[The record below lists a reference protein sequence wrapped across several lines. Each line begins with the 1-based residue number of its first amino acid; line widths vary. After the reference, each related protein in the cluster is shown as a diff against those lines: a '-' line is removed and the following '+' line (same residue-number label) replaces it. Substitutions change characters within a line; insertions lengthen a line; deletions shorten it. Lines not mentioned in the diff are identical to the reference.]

1 MSSYSPER
9 FQELFSRVA
18 RPFKPALLERSLAL
32 LGIVRLPASP
42 SLESE
47 PGAKPD
53 QDDPGEPGHEMPDAG
68 AQPAAAQPADDVPV
82 SDQPG
87 EQHHLEG
94 RDHEDEPD
102 RGVARDD
109 ELRHHG
115 DEEGP
120 GLRIQQVAEKTLA
133 PGASISQCCSRNV
146 RIRRCPRQQTAKTEV
161 REVYRAGQLEDREGR
176 RRTFEEHAD
185 PKRCG
190 RGPGEDA
197 SRDAQSRHLRRAWA
211 RCERVADD
219 QRYIW
224 TRSRDE

>member
-18 RPFKPALLERSLAL
+18 RPFKPTLLERSLAL
-32 LGIVRLPASP
+32 LEIVRLTAST

-47 PGAKPD
+47 PGAKAD

-68 AQPAAAQPADDVPV
+68 AQPAAAQPADNAPV

-102 RGVARDD
+102 RGVAWDD

-120 GLRIQQVAEKTLA
+120 GLRIQQVAEESLT
-133 PGASISQCCSRNV
+133 PRMHGSPHTGGA
-146 RIRRCPRQQTAKTEV
+146 RRARPELPTRWGAQQTAKTEV
-161 REVYRAGQLEDREGR
+161 REVCGAGQLEDREGR
-176 RRTFEEHAD
+176 RRTLEEHTDA
-185 PKRCG
+185 KRRR
-190 RGPGEDA
+190 RGPREDA
-197 SRDAQSRHLRRAWA
+197 NRHAQSRH
-211 RCERVADD
+211 
-219 QRYIW
+219 
-224 TRSRDE
+224 

>member
-32 LGIVRLPASP
+32 LEIVRLTASP
-42 SLESE
+42 SLESK
-47 PGAKPD
+47 PGAKAD
-53 QDDPGEPGHEMPDAG
+53 QNDPGEPGHEMPHAC
-68 AQPAAAQPADDVPV
+68 AQPAAAQPADNVPV
-82 SDQPG
+82 SNQPG

-102 RGVARDD
+102 RGVAWDD
-109 ELRHHG
+109 ELRHHS
-115 DEEGP
+115 DEEGA
-120 GLRIQQVAEKTLA
+120 GLRIQKVAEKTLA
-133 PGASISQCCSRNV
+133 PGVPISEYCSRNV

-161 REVYRAGQLEDREGR
+161 REVCGAGQLEEREGR
-176 RRTFEEHAD
+176 RRTFEEHSDA
-185 PKRCG
+185 KRRG
-190 RGPGEDA
+190 RGPREGA
-197 SRDAQSRHLRRAWA
+197 NRDAQSRHRRRAWA

-219 QRYIW
+219 QRRIW

>member
-32 LGIVRLPASP
+32 LGIVRLTASP

-47 PGAKPD
+47 PGAKTD
-53 QDDPGEPGHEMPDAG
+53 QDDPGEPGHEMPDAR
-68 AQPAAAQPADDVPV
+68 AQPAAAQPADNVSV

-94 RDHEDEPD
+94 RDHEDETD
-102 RGVARDD
+102 RPVARDD
-109 ELRHHG
+109 ELRHNG

-120 GLRIQQVAEKTLA
+120 GLRIQQVAEESLTPCLHGSRHTG
-133 PGASISQCCSRNV
+133 GA
-146 RIRRCPRQQTAKTEV
+146 RRARPDLPTRWGAQQAAKTEV
-161 REVYRAGQLEDREGR
+161 REVCGAGQLEDRECC

-185 PKRCG
+185 ANRRG
-190 RGPGEDA
+190 RG
-197 SRDAQSRHLRRAWA
+197 
-211 RCERVADD
+211 
-219 QRYIW
+219 
-224 TRSRDE
+224 

>member
-32 LGIVRLPASP
+32 LEIVRLTASP
-42 SLESE
+42 SLESKQ
-47 PGAKPD
+47 GAKAD
-53 QDDPGEPGHEMPDAG
+53 QDDPGEPGHEMPHAC
-68 AQPAAAQPADDVPV
+68 AQAAAAQPADDVPV

-102 RGVARDD
+102 RAVARDD

-133 PGASISQCCSRNV
+133 PGASTPSVARGTSGS
-146 RIRRCPRQQTAKTEV
+146 
-161 REVYRAGQLEDREGR
+161 AGALD
-176 RRTFEEHAD
+176 
-185 PKRCG
+185 
-190 RGPGEDA
+190 
-197 SRDAQSRHLRRAWA
+197 S
-211 RCERVADD
+211 
-219 QRYIW
+219 
-224 TRSRDE
+224 

>member
-47 PGAKPD
+47 AGAK
-53 QDDPGEPGHEMPDAG
+53 
-68 AQPAAAQPADDVPV
+68 PAAAQPADDVPV

-133 PGASISQCCSRNV
+133 PGASISQC
-146 RIRRCPRQQTAKTEV
+146 
-161 REVYRAGQLEDREGR
+161 
-176 RRTFEEHAD
+176 
-185 PKRCG
+185 
-190 RGPGEDA
+190 
-197 SRDAQSRHLRRAWA
+197 
-211 RCERVADD
+211 
-219 QRYIW
+219 
-224 TRSRDE
+224 